1 MGSKGHFMADYDAIV
16 VGAGL
21 AGSTAAYCM
30 AKAGLSV
37 LILERGDTA
46 GSKNVTGG
54 RLYGHSLERVIP
66 GFAKEAPI
74 ERVITREVISMMTAE
89 SCFNIDFQS
98 SKFAGNPLGESYTV
112 LRAEFDAWLTEK
124 AEEAGCDVVC
134 PARVDDFMMEN
145 GKLVGVIAGEDE
157 LTADVVILADGVNSL
172 LAQKLGMKK
181 ELNPHEVAV
190 GAKEIIELP
199 EDVIN
204 ARFGLN
210 PGEGMARLCAGMPS
224 DGMVGGGFIYTN
236 KQSISIGLVVTVA
249 ELTRAKNR
257 VPDMLEAFKQHPSIR
272 PFLEGG
278 KTVEYSGHLVP
289 EGGLKMMPEIVRD
302 NVLVVGD
309 AAGFCLNLGYTVR
322 GMDLAIASGE
332 MAAKAVIEAKGKNDF
347 SAAGLA
353 SYKTLLEESFVI
365 KDMQTHRKAPE
376 FIEHTSRV
384 YNEYPA
390 MVESMFYDMFT
401 VNGTPSQLTFK
412 KLFPHIRKAGLIN
425 LAKDGWKGLGAI

>member
-1 MGSKGHFMADYDAIV
+1 MADYDAIV

-54 RLYGHSLERVIP
+54 RLYGHSLERIIP
-66 GFAKEAPI
+66 GFAKVAPI
-74 ERVITREVISMMTAE
+74 ERTVTREVISMMTQD

-98 SKFAGNPLGESYTV
+98 TKFAGNPLGESYTV
-112 LRAEFDAWLTEK
+112 LRAEFDAWLTEQ

-134 PARVDDFMMEN
+134 PARVDDLLMEN
-145 GKLVGVIAGEDE
+145 GKITGVIAGDDQ
-157 LTADVVILADGVNSL
+157 LTAEVVILADGVNSL

-181 ELNPHEVAV
+181 ELLPNEVAV
-190 GAKEIIELP
+190 GAKQVIELP
-199 EDVIN
+199 EEVIN
-204 ARFGLN
+204 ARFGLK

-236 KQSISIGLVVTVA
+236 KESISIGLVVTVS
-249 ELTRAKNR
+249 ELTHAKKR
-257 VPDMLEAFKQHPSIR
+257 VPDMLEDFAQHPSIA

-278 KTVEYSGHLVP
+278 KLVEYSAHLVP

-302 NVLVVGD
+302 NLLVAGD

-322 GMDLAIASGE
+322 GMDLAVASGE
-332 MAAKAVIEAKGKNDF
+332 MAAKAVIAAKEKNDF
-347 SAAGLA
+347 SAAGLS

-390 MVESMFYDMFT
+390 MVESMFFDMFS
-401 VNGTPSQLTFK
+401 VNGTPSTLTFK
-412 KLFPHIRKAGLIN
+412 KLFPHIRKAGFLN

>member
-1 MGSKGHFMADYDAIV
+1 MVDYDYDAIV

-54 RLYGHSLERVIP
+54 RLYGHSLERIIP
-66 GFAKEAPI
+66 GFAEEAPI
-74 ERVITREVISMMTAE
+74 ERVITKEVISLMTEE

-98 SKFAGNPLGESYTV
+98 SKFASDPLGQSYTV
-112 LRAEFDAWLTEK
+112 LRAEFDQWLAGK
-124 AEEAGCDVVC
+124 AEEEGCDVVC
-134 PARVDDFMMEN
+134 PARVDDFKMED
-145 GKLVGVIAGEDE
+145 GKIVGVIAGEDE
-157 LTADVVILADGVNSL
+157 LTAKVIVLADGVNSL

-181 ELNPHEVAV
+181 ELTPHQVAV

-236 KQSISIGLVVTVA
+236 KQSISIGIVVTVA
-249 ELTRAKNR
+249 ELTHATKR
-257 VPDMLEAFKQHPSIR
+257 VPDMLEAFIQHPAIA
-272 PFLEGG
+272 PYLAGG
-278 KTVEYSGHLVP
+278 KLVEYSAHLVP
-289 EGGLKMMPEIVRD
+289 EAGLKMLPEIVRD
-302 NVLVVGD
+302 NLVVVGD
-309 AAGFCLNLGYTVR
+309 AAGFCMNLGFTVR

-332 MAAKAVIEAKGKNDF
+332 LAAKAIIEANGKDDF
-347 SAAGLA
+347 SASSLNI
-353 SYKTLLEESFVI
+353 YKKLLEESFII
-365 KDMQTHRKAPE
+365 KDMVTHKKAPD
-376 FIEHTSRV
+376 FIESATRV
-384 YNEYPA
+384 YSDYPK

-401 VNGTPSQLTFK
+401 VNGTPARLAAK

-425 LAKDGWKGLGAI
+425 LAKDGMKGLGAI